1 MGSSSSKGP
10 IITKHD
16 RAVLDLKLQR
26 DRLKRYQNKVRVARL
41 TKLQYVLDKEYEIA
55 REALAS
61 GQRSRAKLALQR
73 RTYQRGLIE
82 KTDQQLSTLQELVS
96 TIEFAQMEQSIMYG
110 LEQGNQVLKEIHK
123 EMSLD
128 RVDDLM
134 SDTAEAQQY
143 QQEIDS
149 RLATQLTI
157 EEQEDVEEQ
166 LKNLAAEIR
175 PISDTDQADTVP
187 VLPSAPAETP
197 ITERPS
203 SIKLPKKE
211 AQAEPAL

>member
-26 DRLKRYQNKVRVARL
+26 DRLRRYQSKVRVARL
-41 TKLQYVLDKEYEIA
+41 TKLEYVLDKEYKIA
-55 REALAS
+55 RDALAT

-73 RTYQRGLIE
+73 RAYQRGLIE

-110 LEQGNQVLKEIHK
+110 LEQGNQVLKEIHT

-143 QQEIDS
+143 QQ
-149 RLATQLTI
+149 LTI
-157 EEQEDVEEQ
+157 EEQEEVEEQ

-175 PISDTDQADTVP
+175 PALDADQADTVP
-187 VLPSAPAETP
+187 ILPSAPAQTP
-197 ITERPS
+197 VTELPS
-203 SIKLPKKE
+203 SVRLPERE
-211 AQAEPAL
+211 AEAEQAL